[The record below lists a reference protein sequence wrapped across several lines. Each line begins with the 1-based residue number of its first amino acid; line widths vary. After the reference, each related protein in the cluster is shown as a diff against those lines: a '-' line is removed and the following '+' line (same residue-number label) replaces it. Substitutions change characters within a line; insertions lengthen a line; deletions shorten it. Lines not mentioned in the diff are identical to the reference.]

1 MSGVEQG
8 PGAGDRE
15 RPQAVPAAAV
25 PPVSPPAGE
34 SILIVRL
41 SAVGDCVHALPAV
54 AALRAAKPGA
64 KIVWAID
71 DRSAALFAGHPDV
84 DEFLVMPR
92 RGLKGRS
99 LRERWRFALDWRRRL
114 RAGGFAAAVDFQ
126 GLLKSALTAR
136 LAGAPLCIGLR
147 RAQGARELSWLLYN
161 CRPEV
166 PESVRHVA
174 ERSLALLAPLGVRA
188 GAELPLPRLPV
199 HPAAAARVEAEL
211 GKLDLAGRRLAVF
224 NPGAGWETK
233 RWPANHFAVLAEML
247 RRDLGLEVLVT
258 WFGPAERELAG
269 RICAAG
275 VARLAPPTD
284 LPELLELL
292 RRAALYIGADTGP
305 THIAA
310 AAGTPTVALFGA
322 ADPVRN
328 RPLGPRVETL
338 TAGLHCSPC
347 WLHRNCPRDVECMKA
362 LGPGAAL
369 AAARQFAAAPTAPAA
384 SAAAAPGGK
393 P

>member
-1 MSGVEQG
+1 
-8 PGAGDRE
+8 
-15 RPQAVPAAAV
+15 
-25 PPVSPPAGE
+25 
-34 SILIVRL
+34 
-41 SAVGDCVHALPAV
+41 
-54 AALRAAKPGA
+54 
-64 KIVWAID
+64 
-71 DRSAALFAGHPDV
+71 
-84 DEFLVMPR
+84 MPR
-92 RGLKGRS
+92 RALKGRG

-114 RAGGFAAAVDFQ
+114 RAGRFSAAVDFQ
-126 GLLKSALTAR
+126 GLAKSALTAR
-136 LAGAPLCIGLR
+136 LAGAPLCIGLQ

-161 CRPEV
+161 CRPPV
-166 PESVRHVA
+166 PASARHVA

-188 GAELPLPRLPV
+188 GPELALPRLPV
-199 HPAAAARVEAEL
+199 QPAAAEWAEAEL
-211 GKLDLAGRRLAVF
+211 RKLELAGRRFAVF

-233 RWPANHFAVLAEML
+233 RWPANHFTVLAEML
-247 RRDLGLEVLVT
+247 RRYLSLEVLVT
-258 WFGPAERELAG
+258 WFGPVERELAG

-284 LPELLELL
+284 LPELLEVL
-292 RRAALYIGADTGP
+292 RRAALYVGSDTGP

-322 ADPVRN
+322 ADHVRN

-347 WLHRNCPRDVECMKA
+347 WRHRNCPRNVECMKA

-369 AAARQFAAAPTAPAA
+369 AAAQQLAAAAPT
-384 SAAAAPGGK
+384 PGGN